1 MPTVLKLPLLTK
13 SQPSHPAPYTASNAH
28 IDALAASL
36 LDRRHTASITMLPS
50 AGGLSL
56 DAAGGWPMVVV
67 VVRMWRMARGW
78 RACVSAVGE

>member
-1 MPTVLKLPLLTK
+1 MAMAIHGHGLLDVDNAT
-13 SQPSHPAPYTASNAH
+13 SRNAH

-56 DAAGGWPMVVV
+56 DAAGEWPMVV

-78 RACVSAVGE
+78 RA